1 MWAVS
6 HQKSDSRGWLF
17 SSVLGC
23 YQHPFWKVKFS
34 SFFYK
39 FIMMYQTKIKIL
51 SVIVLIISLYPCG
64 SFTLSKDSFWKLL
77 LVDGGGELSEF
88 TPPTVHWLL
97 ANSTSTK
104 DSRINGYEKETLVL
118 MTLFLCQVYA
128 AYVWLFCW
136 PKTPASNI
144 SSPSNIK
151 CNEARDI
158 KMTFLILSKGE

>member
-1 MWAVS
+1 MV
-6 HQKSDSRGWLF
+6 
-17 SSVLGC
+17 V
-23 YQHPFWKVKFS
+23 
-34 SFFYK
+34 
-39 FIMMYQTKIKIL
+39 
-51 SVIVLIISLYPCG
+51 G
-64 SFTLSKDSFWKLL
+64 SFRNLPLQQFIDYLQILQVLKIPGSMDMK
-77 LVDGGGELSEF
+77 
-88 TPPTVHWLL
+88 
-97 ANSTSTK
+97 
-104 DSRINGYEKETLVL
+104 KETLVL